1 MRKIIIIG
9 VIFVVLLL
17 IGTFGYMVF
26 ENTGFWMGLYLT
38 IITVFTVGYGDIV
51 PVHDSGRI
59 FTVFLVITSV
69 SFVFYVFS
77 KITETMIEGELRGL
91 YKRRKMHRQISRLK
105 EHYIIC
111 GFGRIGKE
119 ICRILQEYKRPF
131 VVIEKDPVEIKNLE
145 ELQYLHLQGD
155 ASDDEVLLGA
165 GIGQARGLVSVVASD
180 ADNLYITLTA
190 RGLSPQMFIMARSSG
205 TAGAQIKLKRAG
217 ATRVISPYS
226 IGARRMAHLIVRPTV
241 TDFIDLTMRAGE
253 LDLIM
258 EELLVSPDSR
268 LVDKNLID
276 SEIRKKYDVIVVAIK
291 RQDGSMLFNPPA
303 GHHHPGRRHPHR
315 ARRQRAHRQARPG
328 DVTPGRTRAPP
339 VYIPRTTASISRT
352 ARSKPTST
360 ARLITAWPML
370 NSSMAGRSAIG
381 PTLR

>member
-9 VIFVVLLL
+9 IIFVVLLL
-17 IGTFGYMVF
+17 IGTFGYMLL

-119 ICRILQEYKRPF
+119 ICKILKESKRPF
-131 VVIEKDPVEIKNLE
+131 VVIEKDTEEIRNLE
-145 ELQYLHLQGD
+145 ELQYLRLQGD
-155 ASDDEVLLGA
+155 ASDDDVLLQA
-165 GIGQARGLVSVVASD
+165 GIEQARGLVSVVASD

-190 RGLSPQMFIMARSSG
+190 RGLSPHLFIMARSSG
-205 TAGAQIKLKRAG
+205 TPGAQIKLKRAG

-268 LVDKNLID
+268 LNGKNLIN

-291 RQDGSMLFNPPA
+291 RQDGSMLFNPKPDTVILA
-303 GHHHPGRRHPHR
+303 GDILIVLGASEQIAGLGRE
-315 ARRQRAHRQARPG
+315 
-328 DVTPGRTRAPP
+328 
-339 VYIPRTTASISRT
+339 
-352 ARSKPTST
+352 
-360 ARLITAWPML
+360 M
-370 NSSMAGRSAIG
+370 
-381 PTLR
+381 

>member
-17 IGTFGYMVF
+17 IGTFGYMVL

-91 YKRRKMHRQISRLK
+91 YKRRKMQRQISRLK

-119 ICRILQEYKRPF
+119 IGRILQEYKRPF
-131 VVIEKDPVEIKNLE
+131 VVIEKDPEEIKNLE

-155 ASDDEVLLGA
+155 ASDDDVLLQA
-165 GIGQARGLVSVVASD
+165 GIEQARGLVSVVASD

-190 RGLSPQMFIMARSSG
+190 RGLNPQMFIMARSSG
-205 TAGAQIKLKRAG
+205 TPGAQIKLKRAG

-258 EELLVSPDSR
+258 EELLVSANSR

-276 SEIRKKYDVIVVAIK
+276 SEIRKRYDVIVVAIK
-291 RQDGSMLFNPPA
+291 RQDGSMLFNPRPDTVILA
-303 GHHHPGRRHPHR
+303 GDILIALGASEHIAGLGRE
-315 ARRQRAHRQARPG
+315 
-328 DVTPGRTRAPP
+328 
-339 VYIPRTTASISRT
+339 
-352 ARSKPTST
+352 
-360 ARLITAWPML
+360 M
-370 NSSMAGRSAIG
+370 
-381 PTLR
+381 